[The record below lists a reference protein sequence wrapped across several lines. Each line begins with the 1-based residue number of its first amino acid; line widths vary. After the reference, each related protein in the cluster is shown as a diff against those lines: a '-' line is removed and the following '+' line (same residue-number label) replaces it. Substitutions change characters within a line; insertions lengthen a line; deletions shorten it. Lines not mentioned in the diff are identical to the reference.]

1 MTEQKEIKKSYADE
15 YIFDPILG
23 NFFRLPKKNLK
34 LKKTGGTKK

>member
-23 NFFRLPKKNLK
+23 NFFRLPKII
-34 LKKTGGTKK
+34 KKIIKK